1 MGEIEISKEE
11 ERVINNVVA
20 SLRFENQIVT
30 EEEKEDWLK
39 VMRGQITYEEYKN
52 KVISKLAD
60 QRKSRGI

>member
-1 MGEIEISKEE
+1 MSEKKNKMSKEE
-11 ERVINNVVA
+11 ECVINNVVA

-52 KVISKLAD
+52 KVISKLGD
-60 QRKSRGI
+60 